1 MRNLPAVGLLFV
13 LAIPVLALAQ
23 SDFESASTDMRHN
36 SVASDVTSIRLSIPK
51 PTSEMLP
58 ASGKLE
64 IRYRG
69 RKIAWKEIPALPER
83 PLVEKVRERLRPP
96 PPSANHPWRRDYRDM
111 RAQWYTTQ
119 W

>member
-58 ASGKLE
+58 ASVPAPMP
-64 IRYRG
+64 IR
-69 RKIAWKEIPALPER
+69 PS
-83 PLVEKVRERLRPP
+83 RLFQAIVKY
-96 PPSANHPWRRDYRDM
+96 SRRFPR
-111 RAQWYTTQ
+111 
-119 W
+119 